1 MFKRT
6 SGKIIISILAVIVL
20 VIAGFLL
27 TRSLTITSNQDQK
40 KQVGTSS
47 SKSSQSQTQSSSESS
62 AASSSSASSSTS
74 SSSQTQQIQ
83 WQSLDLVH
91 QIAILIQAAFPN
103 QNAKPNNQ
111 FDFASNYWD
120 MTGSI
125 NNGEIHRYVPNA
137 DSFAGIS
144 DILSAKIRI
153 VNNQIQVTRPITA
166 PFSVSIDQ
174 TMRNYYQ
181 QNDAISYT
189 NNLSARV
196 VTPARLAELQRK

>member
-1 MFKRT
+1 MKSKT
-6 SGKIIISILAVIVL
+6 NKIIVSIIVLIVILALIIVGVRAL
-20 VIAGFLL
+20 SNPSSNKD
-27 TRSLTITSNQDQK
+27 RSHNTSASKSIDR
-40 KQVGTSS
+40 
-47 SKSSQSQTQSSSESS
+47 KSSQSIKTSSSSIS
-62 AASSSSASSSTS
+62 TSQSSSSAVHRV
-74 SSSQTQQIQ
+74 Q

-91 QIAILIQAAFPN
+91 KIAILIQTAFPN
-103 QNAKPNNQ
+103 QNAKPSSQ
-111 FDFASNYWD
+111 FDFVSNYWD

-125 NNGEIHRYVPNA
+125 DNGEINRYVPDA

-166 PFSVSIDQ
+166 PFSISISQ
-174 TMRNYYQ
+174 AMQNYYQ

>member
-1 MFKRT
+1 MKSRT
-6 SGKIIISILAVIVL
+6 NKIIVAIAVLILALALIIVGVRVITNSS
-20 VIAGFLL
+20 INKDQ
-27 TRSLTITSNQDQK
+27 SSNSAISK
-40 KQVGTSS
+40 SS
-47 SKSSQSQTQSSSESS
+47 REKSSQSATTSS
-62 AASSSSASSSTS
+62 SSSTS
-74 SSSQTQQIQ
+74 SSSQTQQVQ

-174 TMRNYYQ
+174 ARRNYYQ

>member
-1 MFKRT
+1 M
-6 SGKIIISILAVIVL
+6 
-20 VIAGFLL
+20 
-27 TRSLTITSNQDQK
+27 TSNQDQQ
-40 KQVGTSS
+40 KQVGMSS
-47 SKSSQSQTQSSSESS
+47 SKSSQSQTQSSS
-62 AASSSSASSSTS
+62 SSSSASSSTAS
-74 SSSQTQQIQ
+74 TSASSQAQQAQ

-174 TMRNYYQ
+174 AMRNYYQ

>member
-6 SGKIIISILAVIVL
+6 SGKIIISILAVVIL

-27 TRSLTITSNQDQK
+27 TRSLTMTSNQDQQ
-40 KQVGTSS
+40 KQVGMSS
-47 SKSSQSQTQSSSESS
+47 SKSSQSQTQSSS
-62 AASSSSASSSTS
+62 SSSSASSSTAS
-74 SSSQTQQIQ
+74 TSASSQAQQAQ

-174 TMRNYYQ
+174 AMRNYYQ

>member
-47 SKSSQSQTQSSSESS
+47 SKSSQSQTQSSRESS

-174 TMRNYYQ
+174 AMRNYYQ

>member
-6 SGKIIISILAVIVL
+6 SGKIIISVLAVIVL
-20 VIAGFLL
+20 VVAGFFLV
-27 TRSLTITSNQDQK
+27 RSLTETSNQDQQ
-40 KQVGTSS
+40 KQVGMSS
-47 SKSSQSQTQSSSESS
+47 SKSSQSQAQSSSSSSSASSS
-62 AASSSSASSSTS
+62 AASSSS
-74 SSSQTQQIQ
+74 SQAQQTQ

-103 QNAKPNNQ
+103 QNSKPSNQ

-125 NNGEIHRYVPNA
+125 DNGEIHRYVPNA

-166 PFSVSIDQ
+166 PFSISIDQ
-174 TMRNYYQ
+174 AMRNYYQ
-181 QNDAISYT
+181 QNDAVNYT
-189 NNLSARV
+189 NALSVRV
-196 VTPARLAELQRK
+196 VSPARLAELQRK